1 MTSRKLVSFVSV
13 LGVLAAAGYASPA
26 HAATTEY
33 VSIILDQT
41 GSMLSPAGAVVNG
54 VPSSNRWLESIKAAK
69 SAIAGNSKVTTIAY
83 GIWGF
88 KQNDTQNGP
97 AQIWP
102 LVAADCGAATFE
114 TITSA
119 TGQKTFFCDAIS
131 SKQFDAVTAKLD
143 AIAKETAQ
151 IPQDVWLTPLADSL
165 CSMMENISSSGVT
178 AKKTFVFE
186 SDAGEN
192 VSSMTCLGVGDTK
205 APAAWT
211 YQTTA
216 TEEWGMDIDSWQAK
230 VTRKLYRFNLG
241 LTNGAVTKAG
251 AQVRLPSSDKATVDA
266 ALAAYNV
273 GWSVDIHYELF
284 PPAQMM
290 AMSLAA
296 PSASAKLAPQ
306 VITDRSLTTLL
317 QPSPAESS
325 LFFSAQSVTAAPLTA
340 GAGTPSIDLG
350 ELGFFK
356 ALGRSTPRSKFRE
369 IVTDPNVV
377 FGVTHKLPGDVDDS
391 GCTDQADLNI
401 IKQQDV
407 WLQRAVQP
415 LQIAIRADV
424 TRDGWVDQADK
435 DLVVA
440 HWAQGCQ
447 NPVRPPV
454 L

>member
-1 MTSRKLVSFVSV
+1 MTSRKLSSLISV
-13 LGVLAAAGYASPA
+13 LGAVAAAGYASPA
-26 HAATTEY
+26 HAATSDY
-33 VSIILDQT
+33 ISIILDQT
-41 GSMLSPAGAVVNG
+41 GSMLAPAGPVVDG
-54 VPSSNRWLESIKAAK
+54 VATSNRWLESIKAAK
-69 SAIAGNSKVTTIAY
+69 SAIAANSKATTIAY

-88 KQNDTQNGP
+88 KQNATQNGP

-102 LVAADCGAATFE
+102 LVAADCSGATLE

-119 TGQKTFFCDAIS
+119 TGQKSFFCDVTTA
-131 SKQFDAVTAKLD
+131 KQFDALTTKLD
-143 AIAKETAQ
+143 AIGKEPTQ
-151 IPQDVWLTPLADSL
+151 IPQDDWLTPLADSL
-165 CSMMENISSSGVT
+165 CGMMENISSSGVT

-192 VSSMTCLGVGDTK
+192 VSSSTCLGLGDTK

-216 TEEWGMDIDSWQAK
+216 TDEWGMDLDSWQAK
-230 VTRKLYRFNLG
+230 VTRKLYRFNQG
-241 LTNGAVTKAG
+241 LTTGAVTKAG
-251 AQVRLPSSDKATVDA
+251 AQVRLPSTDKAAVDT

-273 GWSVDIHYELF
+273 AWLVDVHYELY
-284 PPAQMM
+284 PPAQAMM
-290 AMSLAA
+290 LAA
-296 PSASAKLAPQ
+296 PTAASFSVAPQ
-306 VITDRSLTTLL
+306 RITDTGVNQLL
-317 QPSPAESS
+317 QAPQAS
-325 LFFSAQSVTAAPLTA
+325 LFMSAPTAAAAASSA
-340 GAGTPSIDLG
+340 GVPSMPASDLN
-350 ELGFFK
+350 FFK
-356 ALGRSTPRSKFRE
+356 ALGKSTPRSKFRE
-369 IVTDPNVV
+369 IVTDPSAV
-377 FGVTHKLPGDVDDS
+377 FGVTHKLLGDVDDS

-435 DLVVA
+435 DLVVKK
-440 HWAQGCQ
+440 WAQGCI

>member
-1 MTSRKLVSFVSV
+1 MTSTKLVSFISV
-13 LGVLAAAGYASPA
+13 LGAVAAAGYASPA
-26 HAATTEY
+26 HAASTEY

-41 GSMLSPAGAVVNG
+41 GSMLTGAGPVVNG
-54 VPSSNRWLESIKAAK
+54 VPSSTRWAESIKAAK
-69 SAIAGNSKVTTIAY
+69 SAISANSKATTIGY
-83 GIWGF
+83 GIWSF
-88 KQNDTQNGP
+88 KQNANQNGP

-102 LVAADCGAATFE
+102 LVASDCPTPANFE
-114 TITSA
+114 TIASG
-119 TGQKTFFCDAIS
+119 TGPSSFFCKINGAL
-131 SKQFDAVTAKLD
+131 QFPTLTAKLD
-143 AIAKETAQ
+143 AIGVDPAQ
-151 IPQDVWLTPLADSL
+151 IPQGDWLTPLADSL
-165 CSMMENISSSGVT
+165 CSVMENISSSGLT

-192 VSSMTCLGVGDTK
+192 VSSMTCLGVADTK

-211 YQTTA
+211 YQLTA
-216 TEEWGMDIDSWQAK
+216 TDEWGMDIDSWQAK
-230 VTRKLYRFNLG
+230 VTRKLYRFNQG

-251 AQVRLPSSDKATVDA
+251 AQVRLPSTDKATVDA

-273 GWSVDIHYELF
+273 AWNVDIHYELF
-284 PPAQMM
+284 PPAALM
-290 AMSLAA
+290 AMAFLA
-296 PSASAKLAPQ
+296 PSASAQLAPQ
-306 VITDRSLTTLL
+306 VITDTSLTTLL
-317 QPSPAESS
+317 QAPPVSS
-325 LFFSAQSVTAAPLTA
+325 LRFSTQAAAAPLAA

-350 ELGFFK
+350 ELSFFK

-369 IVTDPNVV
+369 IVTDPSVV
-377 FGVTHKLPGDVDDS
+377 YGVTHKLLGDVDDS

-440 HWAQGCQ
+440 HWAQGCI